1 MKETEFS
8 SIYRDF
14 PVVFEEKIT
23 WKHIDSAQ
31 HVNNVVYLEWFED
44 ARVHYFEKLGYD
56 ILNGNPNRPGIIL
69 GWQEC
74 KYISPLDYL
83 DTVVIGVKITQME
96 SDRFYMECQMWSKKN
111 QRLSAIAKGR
121 IVSYDYRSLSK
132 TNISQELKEKI
143 EKLESKNQDIKEI
156 G

>member
-44 ARVHYFEKLGYD
+44 ARVHYFESLGYD
-56 ILNGNPNRPGIIL
+56 ILNGNPSRPGIIL

-83 DTVVIGVKITQME
+83 DTVVIGVKITEME
-96 SDRFYMECQMWSKKN
+96 PDRFYMECQMWSKKN
-111 QRLSAIAKGR
+111 QQVSAIARGR
-121 IVSYDYRSLSK
+121 IVSYDYSSLSK
-132 TNISQELKEKI
+132 TNISVDLKEKI
-143 EKLESKNQDIKEI
+143 ERLEGKKYRI
-156 G
+156 